1 MRNAKTNAT
10 LKRPVNKLFTVE
22 NTYHETNQTEQKL
35 RWETV
40 IIGEI
45 RKTIWM
51 LTTWTLGGEESL
63 NVTNIYLLI
72 RFNKTREIFPS
83 FTRALSILITTSAT
97 SVERANSKELVP
109 KVSGSST
116 AASYAQRWGLCR
128 NNPANV

>member
-1 MRNAKTNAT
+1 MRNVKTNAT
-10 LKRPVNKLFTVE
+10 LKRPVNKLFTVKT
-22 NTYHETNQTEQKL
+22 TYHETNQTEQKL

-40 IIGEI
+40 VIGEI

-72 RFNKTREIFPS
+72 RFNKTRELFPT

-109 KVSGSST
+109 KVSGLST